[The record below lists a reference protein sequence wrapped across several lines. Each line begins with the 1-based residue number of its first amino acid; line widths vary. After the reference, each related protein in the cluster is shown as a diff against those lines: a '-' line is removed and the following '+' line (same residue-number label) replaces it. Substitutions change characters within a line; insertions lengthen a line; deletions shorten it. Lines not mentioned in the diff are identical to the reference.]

1 MLVNTPISI
10 GELMDKIS
18 ILRIKLKNITD
29 KNKLNFINEEL
40 SLLESSLNKIIQD
53 AKVNEYLEML
63 IDVNSNLWDIE
74 NNIRD
79 CERSKR
85 FDQEFI
91 DLARKVYLTNDKR
104 SEIKLEINKY
114 FGSELVEIK
123 SYNKY

>member
-1 MLVNTPISI
+1 MLINTPISI

-79 CERSKR
+79 CERSKK

>member
-79 CERSKR
+79 CERSKK

-104 SEIKLEINKY
+104 SEIKLEINKH

>member
-53 AKVNEYLEML
+53 AKVNEYLEKL

-79 CERSKR
+79 CERSKK

>member
-79 CERSKR
+79 CERSKK

>member
-53 AKVNEYLEML
+53 AKVNEYLEKL

-91 DLARKVYLTNDKR
+91 DLARSLFN
-104 SEIKLEINKY
+104 
-114 FGSELVEIK
+114 
-123 SYNKY
+123 

>member
-1 MLVNTPISI
+1 M
-10 GELMDKIS
+10 
-18 ILRIKLKNITD
+18 KN
-29 KNKLNFINEEL
+29 
-40 SLLESSLNKIIQD
+40 SHCLESSLNKIIQD

-74 NNIRD
+74 NNIWIVK
-79 CERSKR
+79 RSKK

>member
-1 MLVNTPISI
+1 MLINTPISI

-40 SLLESSLNKIIQD
+40 SLLESYLNKIIQD

-63 IDVNSNLWDIE
+63 IDVNSKLWDIE

-79 CERSKR
+79 CERSKK

-104 SEIKLEINKY
+104 SEIKSEINKY

>member
-79 CERSKR
+79 CERSKK

-114 FGSELVEIK
+114 FGSELVEIR